1 MRFKSKLLALVG
13 LVLALSAPASAQ
25 WYSGGNLHQKTLY
38 DWERASNRNK
48 LATAGDW
55 YAAAVGIERVRRLGG
70 INAVKPKAR
79 NLVICMNEASR
90 DLPASTARA
99 VKASEAASSCLI
111 LMGEV

>member
-1 MRFKSKLLALVG
+1 MKFKVCALIGLL
-13 LVLALSAPASAQ
+13 LALSAPAAAQ

-38 DWERASNRNK
+38 DWDRASERNK

-55 YAAAVGIERVRRLGG
+55 YAAAVGIDRIRRLGG
-70 INAVKPKAR
+70 IDAIKPKAR
-79 NLVICMNEASR
+79 NLVICMDEASR